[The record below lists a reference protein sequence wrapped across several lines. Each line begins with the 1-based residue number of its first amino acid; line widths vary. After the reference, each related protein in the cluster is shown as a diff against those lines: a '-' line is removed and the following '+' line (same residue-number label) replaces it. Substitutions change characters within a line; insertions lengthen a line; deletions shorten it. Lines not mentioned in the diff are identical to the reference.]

1 MSQDLKSVEP
11 TISIRAL
18 HHSYAEG
25 DGVKEV
31 LHGINLDFNPGEIV
45 IIMGPSGS
53 GKSTLLKLIGAQ
65 LTIQRGEIRIDKDNL
80 HGANQAMLRK
90 IRRKIGFIF
99 QSHHLISSISVV
111 QNVQLPLAFDKRH
124 TGESSKALALEV
136 LDTVGISSQAF
147 KKPGH
152 LSGGQKQRVA
162 IARALVRKPTIVL
175 ADEPT
180 ASLDEKT
187 GREVVE
193 IIRNMSKVLGVT
205 VVLVTHDN
213 RILDIADRIVY
224 LVDGKL
230 RNENLKA

>member
-1 MSQDLKSVEP
+1 MSRTFTPSEP
-11 TISIRAL
+11 AISIRNL
-18 HHSYAEG
+18 HHSYKEG

-31 LHGINLDFNPGEIV
+31 LHGISLDFNAGEIV

-65 LTIQRGEIRIDKDNL
+65 LTIQEGEIRIDKDNL

-99 QSHHLISSISVV
+99 QSHHLISSISVI
-111 QNVQLPLAFDKRH
+111 QNVQIPLAFDRRH
-124 TGESSKALALEV
+124 TGESSRALALEA
-136 LDTVGISSQAF
+136 LETVGISSQAY
-147 KKPGH
+147 KKPVH

-162 IARALVRKPTIVL
+162 IARALIRKPAIVL

-193 IIRNMSKVLGVT
+193 IIKRMAKVLGVT

-230 RNENLKA
+230 KGDERR

>member
-1 MSQDLKSVEP
+1 MMKEKSKAV
-11 TISIRAL
+11 ISISGLR
-18 HHSYAEG
+18 HNYTEG

-31 LHGINLDFNPGEIV
+31 LHGIDLDFYRGEIA

-65 LTIQRGEIRIDKDNL
+65 LTIQSGDIVIDGDHL
-80 HGANQAMLRK
+80 SGANQARLRE

-99 QSHHLISSISVV
+99 QSHHLLDSITVL
-111 QNVQLPLAFDKRH
+111 QNVQLPLAFDKSQNSK
-124 TGESSKALALEV
+124 SSRELAYEALQ
-136 LDTVGISSQAF
+136 TVGIASHAE
-147 KKPGH
+147 KKPAH

-162 IARALVRKPTIVL
+162 IARALIRKPAIVL

-193 IIRNMSKVLGVT
+193 LIKKMSKELGVT

-213 RILDIADRIVY
+213 RILDIADRIIRIN
-224 LVDGKL
+224 DGCL
-230 RNENLKA
+230 LS

>member
-1 MSQDLKSVEP
+1 MSQESKPAEP
-11 TISIRAL
+11 VISIRDL
-18 HHSYAEG
+18 HHSYREG

-31 LHGINLDFNPGEIV
+31 LHGIDLDFNAGEIV

-65 LTIQRGEIRIDKDNL
+65 LTIQQGEIRIDKDNL

-99 QSHHLISSISVV
+99 QSHHLISSISVL
-111 QNVQLPLAFDKRH
+111 QNVQIPLAFDRRH
-124 TGESSKALALEV
+124 TGESSRALALEA
-136 LDTVGISSQAF
+136 LETVGISAQAY
-147 KKPGH
+147 KKPVH

-162 IARALVRKPTIVL
+162 IARALIRKPSIVL

-193 IIRNMSKVLGVT
+193 IIRRMAKVLGVT

-213 RILDIADRIVY
+213 RILDIADRIVN
-224 LVDGKL
+224 LVDG
-230 RNENLKA
+230 RLKGGH

>member
-1 MSQDLKSVEP
+1 MSQSLTPSEP
-11 TISIRAL
+11 AISIRNL
-18 HHSYAEG
+18 HHSYKEG

-31 LHGINLDFNPGEIV
+31 LHGISLDFNAGEIV

-65 LTIQRGEIRIDKDNL
+65 LTIQKGEIRIDKDNL

-99 QSHHLISSISVV
+99 QSHHLISSISVI
-111 QNVQLPLAFDKRH
+111 QNVQMPLAFDRRH
-124 TGESSKALALEV
+124 TGESSRALALEA
-136 LDTVGISSQAF
+136 LETVGISAQAY
-147 KKPGH
+147 KKPVH

-162 IARALVRKPTIVL
+162 IARALIRKPAIVL

-193 IIRNMSKVLGVT
+193 IIKRMAKVLGVT

-213 RILDIADRIVY
+213 RILDIADRIVN
-224 LVDGKL
+224 LVDG
-230 RNENLKA
+230 RLKDGQAS

>member
-1 MSQDLKSVEP
+1 MAQDATSI
-11 TISIRAL
+11 ISIRNL

-31 LHGINLDFNPGEIV
+31 LHGVDLDFKKGEIA

-65 LTIQRGEIRIDKDNL
+65 LTIQSGEIIVDGHNL
-80 HGANQAMLRK
+80 HGADPAMLRK
-90 IRRKIGFIF
+90 IRREIGFIF
-99 QSHHLISSISVV
+99 QSHHLLSSISVV
-111 QNVQLPLAFDKRH
+111 QNVQLPLAFDK
-124 TGESSKALALEV
+124 TQTSSSSQKLAIEALE
-136 LDTVGISSQAF
+136 TVGIADQAF
-147 KKPGH
+147 KKPSH

-162 IARALVRKPTIVL
+162 IARALIRKPSIVL

-193 IIRNMSKVLGVT
+193 LIKKMSKVLGVT
-205 VVLVTHDN
+205 VILVTHDN
-213 RILDIADRIVY
+213 RILDIADRIVNM
-224 LVDGKL
+224 VDGKL
-230 RNENLKA
+230 RDTEQVQAK

>member
-1 MSQDLKSVEP
+1 MSQSLTPSEP
-11 TISIRAL
+11 AISIRNL
-18 HHSYAEG
+18 HHSYKEG

-31 LHGINLDFNPGEIV
+31 LHGLSLDFNAGEIV

-65 LTIQRGEIRIDKDNL
+65 LTIQKGEIRIDKDNL

-99 QSHHLISSISVV
+99 QSHHLISSISVI
-111 QNVQLPLAFDKRH
+111 QNVQMPLAFDRRH
-124 TGESSKALALEV
+124 TGESSRALALEA
-136 LDTVGISSQAF
+136 LETVGISAQAY
-147 KKPGH
+147 KKPVH

-162 IARALVRKPTIVL
+162 IARALIRKPAIVL

-193 IIRNMSKVLGVT
+193 IIKRMSKVLGVT

-213 RILDIADRIVY
+213 RILDIADRIVN
-224 LVDGKL
+224 LVDG
-230 RNENLKA
+230 RLKNA

>member
-1 MSQDLKSVEP
+1 MSTDLEP
-11 TISIRAL
+11 IISIREL
-18 HHSYAEG
+18 HHSYREG

-31 LHGINLDFNPGEIV
+31 LHGINLDFKKGEIV

-65 LTIQRGEIRIDKDNL
+65 LTIQKGEIRIDKDSL
-80 HGANQAMLRK
+80 AGANQAMLRK

-99 QSHHLISSISVV
+99 QSHHLLTSISVV
-111 QNVQLPLAFDKRH
+111 QNVQLPLAFDERH
-124 TGESSKALALEV
+124 TSESSRALALEA
-136 LDTVGISSQAF
+136 LETVGIAAQAD

-162 IARALVRKPTIVL
+162 IARALIRKPSIVL

-193 IIRNMSKVLGVT
+193 IIKKMSKVLGVT

-230 RNENLKA
+230 RGEELKKSE

>member
-1 MSQDLKSVEP
+1 MPEDIV
-11 TISIRAL
+11 ISIKNLR
-18 HHSYAEG
+18 HSYAEG
-25 DGVKEV
+25 DGEKEV
-31 LHGINLDFNPGEIV
+31 LHNINLDFKKGEIA

-65 LTIQRGEIRIDKDNL
+65 LTIQSGEIVVDGNSL
-80 HGANQAMLRK
+80 HGASPAMLRK

-99 QSHHLISSISVV
+99 QSHHLLSSISVL
-111 QNVQLPLAFDKRH
+111 QNVQIPLAFDESQ
-124 TGESSKALALEV
+124 TAESSKLLALEA
-136 LDTVGISSQAF
+136 LETVGIASHAN
-147 KKPGH
+147 KKPAH

-162 IARALVRKPTIVL
+162 IARALIRKPAIVL

-193 IIRNMSKVLGVT
+193 LIKKMSRVLGVT

-213 RILDIADRIVY
+213 RILDIADRIVK
-224 LVDGKL
+224 LVDG
-230 RNENLKA
+230 NLLSD